1 VTDSLTA
8 KRREASK
15 NKRSRAQIAWDR
27 AFIEHATLRG
37 ANENQVTE
45 RLNAL
50 PDRPYT
56 LSRSSIHADL
66 TALRKQWEKE
76 TMTEIEAFV
85 REELRGLRLQ
95 EDELWKAW
103 TRSQLDAETIRQKV
117 QAHGEGALT
126 PAEITKTKE
135 GQCGNPAYMRLIL
148 DVRDRRAKLLGLDKP
163 DRLDAVLHG
172 GAEPIVFT
180 VKLAASDLP

>member
-1 VTDSLTA
+1 
-8 KRREASK
+8 
-15 NKRSRAQIAWDR
+15 
-27 AFIEHATLRG
+27 
-37 ANENQVTE
+37 
-45 RLNAL
+45 
-50 PDRPYT
+50 
-56 LSRSSIHADL
+56 
-66 TALRKQWEKE
+66 
-76 TMTEIEAFV
+76 MTEIEAFV